1 MFALICCCFLWIC
14 FFGFGNESCQLGLI
28 LGGFVEFSAKCVE
41 KGFVVCIRVGQ
52 KCASVRVVCV
62 RGQVRIS
69 QMFLLLFA
77 FFVLLWFSFFDTRN
91 VFVLFL

>member
-1 MFALICCCFLWIC
+1 MDL

-41 KGFVVCIRVGQ
+41 KGFVVCIRVGE